1 MLEPIYTGPFKQDL
15 KLMAKRRKDD
25 RKLGEVMKLIVNE
38 QPLPEHCRPH
48 LPHGK
53 KWEGKWECHIEND
66 WLLTYTIRPEERTV
80 TFLRTGTHSD
90 LFK

>member
-1 MLEPIYTGPFKQDL
+1 MR
-15 KLMAKRRKDD
+15 KRQMDIGCLDKIIT
-25 RKLGEVMKLIVNE
+25 LIVNE
-38 QPLPEHCRPH
+38 RPLPEHCRPH
-48 LPHGK
+48 LLHGK